1 MQAASQKYSDQ
12 MDIEKEKEQYII
24 DDRLIAEIAPDDQA
38 DATDQQDA
46 DAVIPAEKRIFEKE
60 IVAEGDQYFYDRREG
75 RIEQDQ
81 ENDRAGNCPLDHL
94 HPGYL
99 VGETADDPE
108 YAVPPGRVT
117 FIPGMGQQVGI
128 AVAAFGDIPGMHFI
142 AP

>member
-1 MQAASQKYSDQ
+1 

-75 RIEQDQ
+75 GIKQDQ
-81 ENDRAGNCPLDHL
+81 KNDRAGNCALCHL
-94 HPGYL
+94 HPGHL
-99 VGETADDPE
+99 VGEPTNDPE
-108 YAVPPGRVT
+108 YRSEERR
-117 FIPGMGQQVGI
+117 
-128 AVAAFGDIPGMHFI
+128 
-142 AP
+142 